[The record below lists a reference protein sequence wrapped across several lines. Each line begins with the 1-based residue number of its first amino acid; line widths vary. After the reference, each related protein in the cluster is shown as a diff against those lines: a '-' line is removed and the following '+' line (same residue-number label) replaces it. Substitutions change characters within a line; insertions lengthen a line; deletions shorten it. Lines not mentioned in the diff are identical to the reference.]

1 VNQRKAQLL
10 DALGPADAPAPAQ
23 ELFAQG
29 TAAANTISVQQQA
42 TVNAVIQSYLDGEQ
56 ASAPADSLTAAVHKA
71 ERDAAASAAPS
82 VAGAP
87 SQHRVAEAAPAN
99 TQSVATATLPAV
111 AAAPASAPF
120 LAPAPSTAGRDL
132 TSGSIESYNQGSLAQ
147 VPTDSLSADQRS
159 AARGAFASAP
169 AAALVATAPTATY
182 SLRPNRD
189 LASGSIESY
198 DQPSK
203 AAPAPGPAPLL
214 SEAQQ
219 QAARDAFATA
229 PAAPASAP
237 VPSRDLTSGSIES
250 YDQPSLSAARQQVAR
265 DAFTDAPAAAP
276 TMLSTAQSSMGPSSM
291 ESYEQGQRA
300 AAPTQRASTEQQK
313 ASQATFAPVASAEAI
328 APSAKPLAAPAQAP
342 QPAIELTSAQQEAIR
357 RVFLNSSAPAPA
369 SAGKEDYS
377 PVSPAHA
384 PDPAVELTPAQRE
397 AIRRIFLNITTAPP
411 PASAGK
417 EDYAPGAS
425 AQASLLLCMMVAMQI
440 QCTVCTAC
448 LCDPGKPLQALA
460 SV

>member
-1 VNQRKAQLL
+1 MNQRKAQLL
-10 DALGPADAPAPAQ
+10 LALGPADAPAPAQ

-29 TAAANTISVQQQA
+29 RAAAKTISVQQQA
-42 TVNAVIQSYLDGEQ
+42 TINAVIQSYLDGAQ
-56 ASAPADSLTAAVHKA
+56 ASAPADSLTAAVQKA
-71 ERDAAASAAPS
+71 ERDAAASPASSSAAAPS
-82 VAGAP
+82 QQP
-87 SQHRVAEAAPAN
+87 VAEAAPAN
-99 TQSVATATLPAV
+99 TQSVAAATLPAV
-111 AAAPASAPF
+111 SAAPASAPF

-132 TSGSIESYNQGSLAQ
+132 TNGSIESYNQGALAQ
-147 VPTDSLSADQRS
+147 GPADSLSADQRS

-169 AAALVATAPTATY
+169 AAAPGATAPTAAAVGY
-182 SLRPNRD
+182 SLKPNRD
-189 LASGSIESY
+189 LTSGSIESY

-219 QAARDAFATA
+219 QAARDAFSTA

-237 VPSRDLTSGSIES
+237 VPSRDLTSGSIKS
-250 YDQPSLSAARQQVAR
+250 YDQPSLSV
-265 DAFTDAPAAAP
+265 APAAAP
-276 TMLSTAQSSMGPSSM
+276 MMLSTAQTSMGPSSI

-313 ASQATFAPVASAEAI
+313 ASRATFAPIASAEAI
-328 APSAKPLAAPAQAP
+328 APSAEPLAAPAQAP
-342 QPAIELTSAQQEAIR
+342 QPAIELTPAQQEAIR

-369 SAGKEDYS
+369 SAGKEDSS
-377 PVSPAHA
+377 PISSAHA

-397 AIRRIFLNITTAPP
+397 AIRRIFLNITAALPP
-411 PASAGK
+411 SSAGK

-425 AQASLLLCMMVAMQI
+425 AQASLLLFMMLTMQI
-440 QCTVCTAC
+440 QYSLCIAC